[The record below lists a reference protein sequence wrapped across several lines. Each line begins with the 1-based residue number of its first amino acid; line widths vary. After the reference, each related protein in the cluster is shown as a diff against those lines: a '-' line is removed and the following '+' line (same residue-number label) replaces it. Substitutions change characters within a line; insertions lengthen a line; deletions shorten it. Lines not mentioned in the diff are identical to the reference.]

1 MTNSTAQ
8 TRPGSPPAALF
19 IAATLTGAGLIFL
32 VQPMMAKL
40 ALPLLGGGPSIWNT
54 SMAFF
59 QIALLAGY
67 GYAHLL
73 QRVRRLGV
81 QAAIHGAVLVLAAL
95 ALPLRIHA
103 LSGEPSSTQP
113 IGWLLAALT
122 LSVGAPFAALSATA
136 PLVQAW
142 YARTVGREP
151 YSLYAASN
159 LGSLVALLAYPLL
172 IEPTLALQAQRFGWS
187 MLYAAFVILMI
198 TLGLRAAR
206 SAPPASSEASTKPPA
221 PVTWTQRIVWL
232 GLAAAPASLMLGV
245 TTHLTTDV
253 ASAPFLW
260 VAPLALYLLTFIIAF
275 QTRPSI
281 SPNVALIVQAAAAA
295 ACAAMLPYA
304 TTNLLTQLIIHLAAF
319 FFTALVCHQQLVARR
334 PDAGQL
340 TEFYFWMSL
349 GGVVGGGFN
358 AFIAPVIFDNVWEYP
373 IVLVLAGLARPWSR
387 APMTLRLGAI
397 LVVGLIACLGV
408 QLLYALVATHMTPH
422 VVFGSTTQVELFN
435 LSVRACLAA
444 GVVCAF
450 LVRDRALFYVLMV
463 AAISLASQH
472 AADRVATSQT
482 WRSFFGVVREGWVH
496 VPDIGGPV
504 KTLSHGTT
512 LHGAQAHTTAWR
524 CLPLTYYAPATAIG
538 QAIGALQTEKP
549 TVRLGAVGLGAG
561 TVSTYVRPGDHMT
574 FFEIDPLVVRLAS
587 DPAHFSYI
595 HDCAVGDVDF
605 RVGDARL
612 TLQKEAPDTFDVLL
626 IDAFSSDAIP
636 AHLLTVEALKM
647 YLSRIKPDGVIIL
660 HLSNRNLELV
670 TPAQASA
677 KAAGAVALYQEY
689 RRPDRVAD
697 VIESSENV
705 LILGR
710 SRAAMERFLDD
721 PRWTMP
727 AHTNTRPWTDDYTNL
742 AGAMMR
748 RLDVPFADA
757 LTKAS
762 PR

>member
-1 MTNSTAQ
+1 MTNSTDQ
-8 TRPGSPPAALF
+8 TRSGPPPAALF
-19 IAATLTGAGLIFL
+19 VAATLGGAGLIFL
-32 VQPMMAKL
+32 VQPMVAKL

-73 QRVRRLGV
+73 QKVQRLGV
-81 QAAIHGAVLVLAAL
+81 QAAIHGAALIAAAF
-95 ALPLRIHA
+95 ALPLRIPA
-103 LSGEPSSTQP
+103 FVGEPSSDRP
-113 IGWLLAALT
+113 ILWLLAALT

-172 IEPTLALQAQRFGWS
+172 IEPTLALQAQRLGWS
-187 MLYAAFVILMI
+187 VLYVAFALLMI
-198 TLGLRAAR
+198 ALGRRAAR
-206 SAPPASSEASTKPPA
+206 AVVLNGVRAVPPPAA
-221 PVTWTQRIVWL
+221 PVTWSQRLIWL
-232 GLAAAPASLMLGV
+232 GLAAAPSSLMLGV

-260 VAPLALYLLTFIIAF
+260 VVPLALYLITFIVAF
-275 QTRPSI
+275 QARPAI
-281 SPNVALIVQAAAAA
+281 SSNVALIVQAAAVA

-319 FFTALVCHQQLVARR
+319 FFTALVCHQHLVARR
-334 PDAGQL
+334 PDASQL

-373 IVLVLAGLARPWSR
+373 IGLVLAGLARPRSR
-387 APMTLRLGAI
+387 TSMTLRLGAI
-397 LVVGLIACLGV
+397 FAAGLIACVSV
-408 QLLYALVATHMTPH
+408 QLLYAFVAPLMTAK
-422 VVFGSTTQVELFN
+422 VVFGGMTQIELFN
-435 LSVRACLAA
+435 LGVRACLGG
-444 GVVCAF
+444 GVVAAF
-450 LVRDRALFYVLMV
+450 LIRDRTVLFVLMV
-463 AAISLASQH
+463 GAISLASHH
-472 AADRVATSQT
+472 AADRVSTSQT

-512 LHGAQAHTTAWR
+512 LHGAQAYATAWR

-538 QAIGALQTEKP
+538 QTIAALQTEKT
-549 TVRLGAVGLGAG
+549 TVRIGAVGLGAG
-561 TVSTYVRPGDHMT
+561 TVSAYVRPGDHMT

-587 DPAHFSYI
+587 DPTHFSYTR
-595 HDCAVGDVDF
+595 DCAVGTVDY

-612 TLQKEAPDTFDVLL
+612 TLQKEPPNTFDVLL

-636 AHLLTVEALKM
+636 AHLLTVEAMRM
-647 YLSRIKPDGVIIL
+647 YLARIKPDGVIVL

-677 KAAGAVALYQEY
+677 KGAGAVALYQEY

-697 VIESSENV
+697 VVESSENV
-705 LILGR
+705 LVLGR

-721 PRWTMP
+721 PRWTILDQ
-727 AHTNTRPWTDDYTNL
+727 TDTRPWTDDYTNL
-742 AGAMMR
+742 AGAMIR
-748 RLDVPFADA
+748 RLDVPFAGSFM
-757 LTKAS
+757 KAS
-762 PR
+762 QR

>member
-1 MTNSTAQ
+1 MTNSHAQ
-8 TRPGSPPAALF
+8 PGGGPPSGALF
-19 IAATLTGAGLIFL
+19 VAATLMGAGLIFL
-32 VQPMMAKL
+32 VQPMVAKL

-73 QRVRRLGV
+73 QKVRRLGV
-81 QAAIHGAVLVLAAL
+81 QATVHGAVLLVAAL
-95 ALPLRIHA
+95 TLPLRIPA
-103 LSGEPSSTQP
+103 IVGEPSSDRP
-113 IGWLLAALT
+113 ILWLLAALA

-172 IEPTLALQAQRFGWS
+172 VEPLLTLQAQRWGWS
-187 MLYAAFVILMI
+187 LLYLAFGLLMI
-198 TLGLRAAR
+198 GLGRRAGRAVVADGAGHAEV
-206 SAPPASSEASTKPPA
+206 APP
-221 PVTWTQRIVWL
+221 TWRKRLTWL
-232 GLAAAPASLMLGV
+232 GLAAAPSSLMLGV
-245 TTHLTTDV
+245 TAHLATDV

-260 VAPLALYLLTFIIAF
+260 VVPLALYLITFIIAF
-275 QTRPSI
+275 QARPAI
-281 SPNVALIVQAAAAA
+281 SSNLALIVQAATAA

-334 PDAGQL
+334 PAASQL

-358 AFIAPVIFDNVWEYP
+358 AFVAPVLFDNVWEYP
-373 IVLVLAGLARPWSR
+373 IVLILACLARPWTR
-387 APMTLRLGAI
+387 AAMTVRLGAI
-397 LVVGLIACLGV
+397 FATGLIACLGV
-408 QLLYALVATHMTPH
+408 QLLYAFIAPTMASKAVLGGMTDTE
-422 VVFGSTTQVELFN
+422 FFN
-435 LSVRACLAA
+435 LAVRGCLGA

-450 LVRDRALFYVLMV
+450 LIRDRAILYVLTV

-512 LHGAQAHTTAWR
+512 LHGAQAFTTAWR

-538 QAIGALQTEKP
+538 QVIGALQTEKQ
-549 TVRLGAVGLGAG
+549 TVRIGAVGLGAG
-561 TVSTYVRPGDHMT
+561 TVSAYVRPGDHMT

-587 DPAHFSYI
+587 DPAHFSYT
-595 HDCAVGDVDF
+595 HDCAVGQVDY
-605 RVGDARL
+605 RIGDARL
-612 TLQKEAPDTFDVLL
+612 TLQKEPAASYDVLL

-636 AHLLTVEALKM
+636 AHLLTVEAIRM
-647 YLSRIKPDGVIIL
+647 YMAKVKPDGVVVL

-677 KAAGAVALYQEY
+677 RAAGAAALYQEY

-697 VIESSENV
+697 VVESSENV

-710 SRAAMERFLDD
+710 SRAALERFIGD
-721 PRWTMP
+721 PRWVIP
-727 AHTNTRPWTDDYTNL
+727 PHTDTQPWTDDYTNL
-742 AGAMMR
+742 AGAMLR
-748 RLDVPFADA
+748 RLDVPFADS
-757 LTKAS
+757 LIQAS
-762 PR
+762 RR